1 MSDEITADI
10 GDEAN
15 TVAVGKD
22 IDQDHRRYGGAV
34 TNYLLTAATSGD
46 DMADGRYALAI
57 LEQIDRR
64 VGRIEDN
71 STRMAKELVTA
82 RSETTQTKGDIA
94 ELRRMVQVVLD
105 DRQLDRQKVAAL
117 DALVQEIQRE
127 RVEEKQAPIA
137 RMKRIQT
144 STILVALIII
154 VFLLAAVVYA
164 LIDKGQSLPLGT
176 ILVIETWRTW
186 VAWTSV
192 R

>member
-10 GDEAN
+10 GSEAN

-34 TNYLLTAATSGD
+34 ANYLLTAATSGD
-46 DMADGRYALAI
+46 DMADGRYVLAI
-57 LEQIDRR
+57 LEEIDRR

-71 STRMAKELVTA
+71 STRMAKELATA

-94 ELRRMVQVVLD
+94 ELRRMVQAVLD

-127 RVEEKQAPIA
+127 RVEEKQVPIA

-144 STILVALIII
+144 STIMVALIII

-176 ILVIETWRTW
+176 IIVIETWRTW
-186 VAWTSV
+186 VAWSNL